1 MSANLKE
8 DILKAAR
15 EAGHLEAPVKKVIKK
30 PKYFII
36 SFPNGAEALI
46 KANGWIGITNYIKYF
61 KDEYDEDIVAI
72 AITKSEAFKF
82 FLNGRLF
89 NAGK

>member
-8 DILKAAR
+8 DILKATR
-15 EAGHLEAPVKKVIKK
+15 EAGHMEAPVKKIIKK

-46 KANGWIGITNYIKYF
+46 KCNNGWIGLNDYIKYF
-61 KDEYDEDIVAI
+61 KDEYDKDIVAI
-72 AITKSEAFKF
+72 SITKSEAFKF
-82 FLNGRLF
+82 ALKGRLF
-89 NAGK
+89 SC